1 MSNYGWMFASP
12 GDWSSV
18 DNWQDVDLETTG
30 VLPGAQDDAFIMGA
44 ALVTISAGKS
54 FQLMDLNLANY
65 AIPGGSAGSPE
76 VELQSGTL
84 AIGGNVNDFYTVAGY
99 VPPQY
104 VIGGGT
110 PPISVSGGG
119 TIALSGGSD
128 VSIGGTI
135 GAAID
140 INFVDDQNNL
150 LTLGGFTTSPT
161 ADEGTI
167 NGFAPGNSIDLS
179 GIPSSGAAATYDPVA
194 QQLTID
200 SNGQLAAQFTL
211 TGNGYT
217 TDNFDIVDDG
227 SGNALLSVAPS
238 AAMFWVADGNTDTSS
253 VEAGTKAAGEAS
265 YLSGAYFYEG
275 SDNVVIAAQTPSV
288 WVVGGPGNDILIA
301 QSGNNVLDGSTGSN
315 ILIGGSGTDTFFLD
329 ARGGGVT
336 WDSVENFNP
345 GDLLVIWGWN
355 SQTTSYWTAND
366 GYPGYTGETL
376 HASLTGDGTIDAS
389 VTFVGTDNTSNLLL
403 FQGPAGGVPYAVVYN
418 PPT

>member
-18 DNWQDVDLETTG
+18 DNWQDVDQETTG
-30 VLPGAQDDAFIMGA
+30 TMPTAADDAFIMGA
-44 ALVTISAGKS
+44 ALVTISIGES

-65 AIPGGSAGSPE
+65 AIPGSTAGSPE
-76 VELQSGTL
+76 VQLQGGTL
-84 AIGGNVNDFYTVAGY
+84 AISGNVNDFYTVAGY

-135 GAAID
+135 GDAIS
-140 INFVDDQNNL
+140 INFADDQNNL

-161 ADEGTI
+161 ADAGTI
-167 NGFAPGNSIDLS
+167 NGFVPGDTIDLS
-179 GIPSSGAAATYDPVA
+179 GIPSSGATQSYDPVA

-200 SNGQLAAQFTL
+200 SNGQLAAQFTV

-217 TDNFDIVDDG
+217 TDNFNIVDDG
-227 SGNALLSVAPS
+227 SGNAQLSVAPS
-238 AAMFWVADGNTDTSS
+238 AAMFWVADADTDATSVQS
-253 VEAGTKAAGEAS
+253 GTKVPGEAS
-265 YLSGAYFYEG
+265 YLSGAYFYKG
-275 SDNVVIAAQTPSV
+275 SDNMVVAAQTPSV
-288 WVVGGPGNDILIA
+288 WVVGGPGNDILVA
-301 QSGNNVLDGSTGSN
+301 QTGNNILDGATGSN
-315 ILIGGSGTDTFFLD
+315 ILIGGSGVDTFFLD

-345 GDLLVIWGWN
+345 GDLLVVWGWN
-355 SQTTSYWTAND
+355 SQTSWYWTQND

-376 HASLTGDGTIDAS
+376 HA
-389 VTFVGTDNTSNLLL
+389 
-403 FQGPAGGVPYAVVYN
+403 
-418 PPT
+418 